1 MLSLKEK
8 LTEQRN
14 GSWLVRFQIHLCVT
28 ERGQLTARAASSPV
42 QETVAEGRKAK
53 QTPHVAARAQLVPA
67 GKATLPTDFHPAMS
81 PTQLVHLCHFIKGCK
96 MQCTNSITPL
106 TFISSNSL

>member
-1 MLSLKEK
+1 MAGPLPDSSLCYRE
-8 LTEQRN
+8 
-14 GSWLVRFQIHLCVT
+14 GSADCPCCFLPS
-28 ERGQLTARAASSPV
+28 ARDC
-42 QETVAEGRKAK
+42 GRRPKSKAD
-53 QTPHVAARAQLVPA
+53 THVAAGAQLVPA